1 MKRQPPPLG
10 DYIQP
15 GVVTALVLTF
25 TVGAA
30 GQRRDGAPAAAAD
43 QEVQRSIND
52 GVYSD
57 TQAERG
63 RALYLAQCA
72 SCHGDDLE
80 GMGFAPGLLGTEF
93 LSLWTG
99 QSLRDLYSRTRT
111 TMPEDMPG
119 SLSPA
124 ETIDIVSYLFEANGF
139 PSGPADLER
148 EMLETITITGGD
160 ATLHE

>member
-1 MKRQPPPLG
+1 M
-10 DYIQP
+10 
-15 GVVTALVLTF
+15 ALVLTF
-25 TVGAA
+25 AVGAA

-43 QEVQRSIND
+43 QEVQRSINE

-63 RALYLAQCA
+63 RALYVAQCA
-72 SCHGDDLE
+72 SCHGDDLT

-99 QSLRDLYSRTRT
+99 QTIRDFYSRIRT
-111 TMPEDMPG
+111 TMPEADPG

-139 PSGPADLER
+139 PSGPEELER
-148 EMLETITITGGD
+148 EMLETITITTGAMVHD
-160 ATLHE
+160 